1 MLQDVTTKV
10 SDSKE
15 FSHSKHAT
23 ISFIPSKKIAICTVT
38 SSYIPMADFKE
49 LFSKISVLVKQEKIT
64 KFIFDKRLMT
74 TFHQP
79 SMVWYHLNWKE
90 DMYKI
95 GLKSHRKLLP
105 KDKLFEQSVIT
116 GRKKIAKE
124 NPDFNFSKFDIVY
137 CNSME
142 EAIEK

>member
-1 MLQDVTTKV
+1 MLHDATTI
-10 SDSKE
+10 SGIKE
-15 FSHSKHAT
+15 FLNLKHAT
-23 ISFIPSKKIAICTVT
+23 ISFIPSKKIAICTVK
-38 SSYIPMADFKE
+38 SSYIPIADFKS
-49 LFSKISVLVKQEKIT
+49 LFSIISTLVKQEKIT

-79 SMVWYHLNWKE
+79 SMEWYHLNWKE
-90 DMYKI
+90 DMYKT

-105 KDKLFEQSVIT
+105 TDKLFEQSVIT
-116 GRKKIAKE
+116 GRKKIARE
-124 NPDFNFSKFDIVY
+124 NPDFNFSKYDIVY